1 MFLLLLCLL
10 YVYIFLSNYLL
21 LIQLIIKFPFIVVLI
36 LLIKL
41 YFRYKMRM
49 CCKIAVFFFSLIR
62 EEHLYISTGIHYA
75 RIIILIFFL
84 CLST

>member
-49 CCKIAVFFFSLIR
+49 CCKIAVFFSVSLEKNICIFLLEFIMR
-62 EEHLYISTGIHYA
+62 EL
-75 RIIILIFFL
+75 
-84 CLST
+84 